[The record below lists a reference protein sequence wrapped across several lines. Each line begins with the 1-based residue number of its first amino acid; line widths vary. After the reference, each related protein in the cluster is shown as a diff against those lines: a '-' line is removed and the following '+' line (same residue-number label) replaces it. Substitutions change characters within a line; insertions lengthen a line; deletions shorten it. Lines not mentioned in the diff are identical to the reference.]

1 MLTTELNLTKI
12 TLFQD
17 ALASPPASAVTRPRG
32 PYYQV
37 IDGVPKCAWL
47 DPDIYRES
55 LSFRPVKGDLVQS
68 SFPKSGTHWVQYITQ
83 LILKGG
89 EPVHSYDEFAC
100 NYHGLEYSRHDEWK
114 PTLPMRLFFTHQV
127 LRPHTMTEDAK
138 YVYVARNPWD
148 VCVSL
153 YHATTELNVWRF
165 QDGTFDELFD
175 AFLETDI
182 GYGSYFDHVASGYA
196 LKDRPNVFF
205 MTYEEL
211 KRDTRGTVLRLA
223 HFLGDCYG
231 KFLAENETKLEN
243 IVELS
248 KPEHMRKVVL
258 INFLANGSPEWESL
272 FRKNDLSC
280 KTGFGGDKRKYC
292 IVREGK
298 VGGWRDN
305 FSPQQLAR
313 MEKKI
318 QEQKEKAA
326 FMELWKDIRAEA
338 IKLSLS

>member
-1 MLTTELNLTKI
+1 MHIPAGREEVCPLGRPDTRVQGAPQHSLDRPFEVSEIVHALHDLNGRSARAELNKNHSSFRTH
-12 TLFQD
+12 F
-17 ALASPPASAVTRPRG
+17 ASPPSSAVRRPRG

-37 IDGVPKCAWL
+37 IDGVPKCALL

-89 EPVHSYDEFAC
+89 EPVHSFDEFAC
-100 NYHGLEYSRHDEWK
+100 NTHALEYSRHDEWK

-127 LRPHTMTEDAK
+127 LCPDSMTEDAK

-211 KRDTRGTVLRLA
+211 KRDTRGMVLRLA
-223 HFLGDCYG
+223 HFLGRLLREISGRKRNDAG
-231 KFLAENETKLEN
+231 KYLGA
-243 IVELS
+243 VQG
-248 KPEHMRKVVL
+248 RKH
-258 INFLANGSPEWESL
+258 ASSSSPKFS
-272 FRKNDLSC
+272 
-280 KTGFGGDKRKYC
+280 GKR
-292 IVREGK
+292 V
-298 VGGWRDN
+298 
-305 FSPQQLAR
+305 AR
-313 MEKKI
+313 MGKP
-318 QEQKEKAA
+318 
-326 FMELWKDIRAEA
+326 MP
-338 IKLSLS
+338 

>member
-1 MLTTELNLTKI
+1 MS
-12 TLFQD
+12 FQD
-17 ALASPPASAVTRPRG
+17 PLASPPSSAVRGPRG

-37 IDGVPKCAWL
+37 IDGVPKCALL

-89 EPVHSYDEFAC
+89 EPVHSFDEFAC
-100 NYHGLEYSRHDEWK
+100 NTHALEYSRHDEWK

-127 LRPHTMTEDAK
+127 LCSDSMTEDTK

-211 KRDTRGTVLRLA
+211 KRDTRGMVLRLA

-231 KFLAENETKLEN
+231 KFLVENETTLEN
-243 IVELS
+243 ILELS
-248 KPEHMRKVVL
+248 KAENMRKVVL
-258 INFLANGSPEWESL
+258 LNFLANESPEWESL
-272 FRKNDLSC
+272 CRKNDLSC
-280 KTGFGGDKRKYC
+280 KTGYGGDKMKYC

-298 VGGWRDN
+298 VGGWRDH
-305 FSPQQLAR
+305 FSPLQLAR
-313 MEKKI
+313 LEKKI

-338 IKLSLS
+338 MKISSS